1 MTSFFTDFFLI
12 SYTAWPK
19 VEHFFQTQMYYF
31 WVPYTGYLSRMS
43 RQKNDTGNELPAEL
57 ALAAAFLGLKFLE
70 EEDKNFRHFL
80 AIFAL

>member
-1 MTSFFTDFFLI
+1 
-12 SYTAWPK
+12 
-19 VEHFFQTQMYYF
+19 
-31 WVPYTGYLSRMS
+31 MS